1 MHSKCLH
8 NIPMAFETSETFFLL
23 PTWSE
28 AVKAFIWSDDLVS
41 FRKVDASGTRP
52 SGTSTLHCGTGS
64 IAANTLLPCFGK
76 TVFYDTDCASAVAR
90 MYPAWL
96 SPKPGVAIDGGM
108 LNRPHRVKHANAT
121 DASDILIGCNGLSVF
136 PYVRE
141 PRQTA
146 ALTTNAMIVSA
157 PRSWCITEKYAL
169 LQVWLQANWKNV
181 KAALSL
187 SDDVELTYASFP
199 LSFIHIID
207 TVPCFREIV
216 AVYLDDCL
224 GGHGGQSPRLAE
236 YHPPMPLS
244 LLPHDVLVAFLNA
257 VPGYTMQYLH
267 ALLQTPALTDQ
278 VSAFKAAF
286 TTPIQKD
293 RTYDIDKYAEFI
305 RTVTASLHAFSA
317 DPTHPPLRLPALT
330 SNAVVL
336 STPSSILKRQL
347 QTPLQT
353 QPGSAFVSLPL
364 IETPLSFDG
373 ETPFPLLFTPAP
385 APAPSAKRQRSND
398 VPLFLTGSNDGF
410 VDVATPVFGAVAA
423 TPCFT
428 AV

>member
-1 MHSKCLH
+1 
-8 NIPMAFETSETFFLL
+8 MAVEASVTFFLL
-23 PTWSE
+23 PLWSE
-28 AVKAFIWSDDLVS
+28 EERAFVWPDELVS

-52 SGTSTLHCGTGS
+52 GGTSTLHCGSGS
-64 IAANTLLPCFGK
+64 IAANTVLPCFGRM
-76 TVFYDTDCASAVAR
+76 VSYDVECASMYAR

-96 SPKPGVAIDGGM
+96 SPKSGVAIDGGL

-146 ALTTNAMIVSA
+146 ALTTNAMVVSA
-157 PRSWCITEKYAL
+157 PRSWCKDEKYAP
-169 LQVWLQANWKNV
+169 LQDWLKANWSNV
-181 KAALSL
+181 KAALAL
-187 SDDVELTYASFP
+187 SDDAELSYASFP

-236 YHPPMPLS
+236 YHPPMPLL

-267 ALLQTPALTDQ
+267 ALLTTPALTDQ
-278 VSAFKAAF
+278 VPAFKAAF

-336 STPSSILKRQL
+336 STPSSILKRQSPR
-347 QTPLQT
+347 TPLQT

-364 IETPLSFDG
+364 IETPLSFGG
-373 ETPFPLLFTPAP
+373 ETPFPLSFTPMP